1 MTNFML
7 TNRSDIMQG
16 YLPARED
23 YEFLR
28 DKKCFIFDIDGT
40 VARGTT
46 PIPEAVE
53 FILKLRA
60 TGRRVVFY
68 TNNPNRSHAQAAD
81 YLNSMGF
88 ETNEDEIFSSAEPTV
103 EYLKAHY
110 ADARIFLVGV
120 PDMTE
125 HFAAEGFRVVGM
137 DADEADVVL
146 VGFDKTLT
154 YDKVAKACHLICNG
168 AMFLATHPDL
178 DVPVEQG
185 RIPDCGSICA
195 MIAAVTDKQPLYL
208 GKPNPIGLPLLENMT
223 GLQAKDMCMVGDRLY
238 TDIEFGN
245 RAGMTSLL
253 VLTGATDVQGAKI
266 AVDRQDEQSPCVV
279 LPHLRYVTELLD

>member
-1 MTNFML
+1 
-7 TNRSDIMQG
+7 MQG
-16 YLPARED
+16 YLPAREE

-46 PIPEAVE
+46 PILEAVE

-110 ADARIFLVGV
+110 ADARMFLVGV

-125 HFAAEGFRVVGM
+125 HFAAEGFRIVGM

-168 AMFLATHPDL
+168 ATFLATHPDL

-253 VLTGATDVQGAKI
+253 VLTGATDAQGAKI

>member
-1 MTNFML
+1 
-7 TNRSDIMQG
+7 MQG
-16 YLPARED
+16 YLPTRED

-110 ADARIFLVGV
+110 ADARMFLVGV

-125 HFAAEGFRVVGM
+125 HFAAEGFRIVGM

-168 AMFLATHPDL
+168 ATFLATHPDL

>member
-1 MTNFML
+1 
-7 TNRSDIMQG
+7 MQG

-110 ADARIFLVGV
+110 ADARMFLVGV

-168 AMFLATHPDL
+168 ATFLATHPDL

-223 GLQAKDMCMVGDRLY
+223 GLQAQDMCMVGDRLY

-266 AVDRQDEQSPCVV
+266 AVDRQDEQSPTVV
-279 LPHLRYVTELLD
+279 LPHLGLVSELLD